1 MGILWLYWENPRGE
15 AGPPPFI
22 TLCRKSIELHAG
34 GHDIRVVTPQNLA
47 TYLPNYPHRLFKIA
61 AEPLGRIDKYFNR
74 GGRRTRA
81 IAQRADYVR
90 ALLLEKYGGIYL
102 DADAILLADLTPY
115 FDLLATHDFS
125 IVRRTSSRQ
134 KHISNGF
141 YGSHP
146 GGIVI
151 SEYVR
156 ELRERLAG
164 RLEYQGNEVGRDMLT
179 PIVNRHQDVV
189 FEIPEQDVHPVP
201 FDDAEHAFIN
211 RSLELEDVL
220 APSTRIFMLWG
231 HLLRDQLRGISL
243 DELYRSDMLI
253 SKAYRAAIPE
263 DAFLELK
270 QSVPSYRRAAMSSRA
285 ASHAV

>member
-1 MGILWLYWENPRGE
+1 MGILWLYWENPPGE

-34 GHDIRVVTPQNLA
+34 SHEVRVVTPQNLA
-47 TYLPNYPHRLFKIA
+47 TYLPNYPRRLFKIA
-61 AEPLGRIDKYFNR
+61 AEPLGRIDKYLNR

-90 ALLLEKYGGIYL
+90 ALLLEKYGGFYI
-102 DADAILLADLTPY
+102 DSDAILLAEPTPY
-115 FDLLATHDFS
+115 FDLLATHDFC
-125 IVRRTSSRQ
+125 IVRRTSSRR
-134 KHISNGF
+134 KFVSNGF
-141 YGSHP
+141 YGSPP

-179 PIVNRHQDVV
+179 PIVNQHLDGV

-201 FDDAEHAFIN
+201 FDDAEHAFID
-211 RSLELEDVL
+211 RSLKLADVVV
-220 APSTRIFMLWG
+220 PTTTIFMLWG
-231 HLLRDQLRGISL
+231 HLLRDQLRGIPL

-263 DAFLELK
+263 EAFLELK
-270 QSVPSYRRAAMSSRA
+270 QSVPT
-285 ASHAV
+285 